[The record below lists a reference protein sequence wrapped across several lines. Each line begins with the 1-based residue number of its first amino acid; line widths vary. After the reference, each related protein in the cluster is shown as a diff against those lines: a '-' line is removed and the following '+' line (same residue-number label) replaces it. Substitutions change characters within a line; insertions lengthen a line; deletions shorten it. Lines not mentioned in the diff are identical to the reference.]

1 MLLTRVR
8 EVLREEGLR
17 GLWIRGLG
25 VTVYRRLLLF
35 SLDLSDYPGAGR
47 QPDGLEVGELD
58 LGSVDEYGRM
68 RPDTPAAEVR
78 RRLESDQSCLF
89 VRREGRMVS
98 ARWIDRSE
106 AEVEYLG
113 LTYELAPGAGHL
125 YDVYTAPEARRARIG
140 RATFPRY
147 VAMLQDLGVER
158 LLVTALPEN
167 EAGVGLIEAAGYQ
180 PVGRIGAIRLGPARV
195 GVRRIPPGHLGRARR
210 FRESSGG
217 LKAGE

>member
-1 MLLTRVR
+1 MLGARVR

-35 SLDLSDYPGAGR
+35 SLDLSEYPGAGR

-58 LGSVDEYGRM
+58 LDSVDEYGLM

-78 RRLESDQSCLF
+78 RRLESDQSCIF
-89 VRREGRMVS
+89 VRRGERMVS
-98 ARWIDRSE
+98 ARWIDRRE

-113 LTYELAPGAGHL
+113 LTYELPPGVGHL

-140 RATFPRY
+140 RVTFPRY
-147 VAMLQDLGVER
+147 VAMLHQLGVER
-158 LLVTALPEN
+158 LLVTGLPEN
-167 EAGVGLIEAAGYQ
+167 EAGIGLIKAAGYR
-180 PVGRIGAIRLGPARV
+180 PVGLIGAIRLGPLRA
-195 GVRRIPPGHLGRARR
+195 GVRRIPPGHLGRAHR
-210 FRESSGG
+210 FH
-217 LKAGE
+217 AGDG